1 MNESRAS
8 GRAISF
14 GKSKISLIEVEG
26 AFAPMNDPRAFRNRC
41 PILNESSRET
51 NYLSRHLTTDN

>member
-1 MNESRAS
+1 MNRAPPGARFLLASRK
-8 GRAISF
+8 F
-14 GKSKISLIEVEG
+14 SLIEVEG
-26 AFAPMNDPRAFRNRC
+26 AFAPMNDPRAYRNRR